1 MPQTL
6 VITIML
12 LLNWQVV
19 PITPD
24 WNVILHTV
32 EDTVTNCI
40 GVLAPRIFGIKTAK
54 VVPTETEFDDNNQ
67 IQLNTQMKE
76 KARYGISTLH
86 VQFLHLV
93 EFLI

>member
-1 MPQTL
+1 MCSPETL
-6 VITIML
+6 VITNML
-12 LLNWQVV
+12 SLNWQVV

-24 WNVILHTV
+24 WNVIIHTV

-54 VVPTETEFDDNNQ
+54 VVPTETEFDDNQ

-76 KARYGISTLH
+76 KARYGLIYISM
-86 VQFLHLV
+86 
-93 EFLI
+93 

>member
-1 MPQTL
+1 MCLTETL
-6 VITIML
+6 VITNML
-12 LLNWQVV
+12 SLNWQVV

-24 WNVILHTV
+24 WNVIIHTV

-67 IQLNTQMKE
+67 IQLNTQMKQ
-76 KARYGISTLH
+76 KARYGLLYKSNSLNLSSI
-86 VQFLHLV
+86 
-93 EFLI
+93 